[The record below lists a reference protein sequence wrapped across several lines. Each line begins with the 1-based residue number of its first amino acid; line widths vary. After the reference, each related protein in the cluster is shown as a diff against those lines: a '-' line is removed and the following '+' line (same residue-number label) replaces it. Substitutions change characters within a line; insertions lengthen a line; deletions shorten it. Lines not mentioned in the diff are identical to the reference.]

1 MTNIKMSAVM
11 AGMLGAGALLLAV
24 PGVSSA
30 AVEDGLDIH
39 GWRIDNASNAVFVV
53 TENGQNG
60 LDIHGWRIDTAG
72 EAERVAS
79 SDSPYMGT
87 SMQVEPDELG
97 FTDPRPGQG
106 DYERSPYIGTS
117 LKVDADEELGFT
129 DPRPGQGDY

>member
-1 MTNIKMSAVM
+1 MSAVM

-60 LDIHGWRIDTAG
+60 LDIHGWSIDTAG

-79 SDSPYMGT
+79 SDSPYMGA
-87 SMQVEPDELG
+87 SMQVGAVGELG

-106 DYERSPYIGTS
+106 DYERSPYTGTS
-117 LKVDADEELGFT
+117 MQVDAVEELGFT